1 MVLTNVF
8 PTTNCSFHLTTSCS
22 FRLNNAGGLRSSPL
36 RLKISRHQRL
46 LSSASRLRIFALSSN
61 DIKAGTNIE
70 VDGAPW
76 RVLEFLHVK
85 PGKGA
90 AFVRTKL
97 RNYLSGN
104 TVEKTFRAGAN
115 IDEANI
121 VKELKQYTYRDGE
134 LFVFMDMTS
143 YEESQLNASELGDK
157 TKWLKEGMECAVLS
171 WKGQII
177 DVELPTNATYKVI
190 DGEVGV
196 KGDREKAGTKQVTI
210 ETGATLNVPMF
221 IDVGELIVVDTRTG
235 SYVTRA

>member
-1 MVLTNVF
+1 M
-8 PTTNCSFHLTTSCS
+8 
-22 FRLNNAGGLRSSPL
+22 
-36 RLKISRHQRL
+36 ISRRAL
-46 LSSASRLRIFALSSN
+46 TLRWMVRHGVF
-61 DIKAGTNIE
+61 
-70 VDGAPW
+70 W
-76 RVLEFLHVK
+76 